1 MMGGGM
7 MMQRPMYK
15 KGGVLTETK
24 KKQFKENQAGQK
36 ATNKKVIKKAK
47 DIVTLKSFHDLAERR
62 ARKFGP
68 TGKETYEPIRTKKA
82 MGGSLKSVPAGN
94 KGLKKLPTE
103 VRNKMGFM
111 KKGGVVSDTKKKQF
125 KANQA
130 GQKATNK
137 KAMKVAK
144 GVLKITPVGFGIA
157 AADTGKKI
165 ARKFKG
171 DK

>member
-1 MMGGGM
+1 MMGGG

-15 KGGVLTETK
+15 SGSTVTKGNIRHGK
-24 KKQFKENQAGQK
+24 
-36 ATNKKVIKKAK
+36 
-47 DIVTLKSFHDLAERR
+47 LKSQKELKKITDSKEY
-62 ARKFGP
+62 KKSDFGKKTKMLNVATMA
-68 TGKETYEPIRTKKA
+68 TGGRIKKA

-144 GVLKITPVGFGIA
+144 TIGKIVIPGAA
-157 AADTGKKI
+157 AADVGVKI